1 MGVTCPFRSTYDK
14 LGSCTPLC
22 ALKVNG
28 ICAFTALAQKAFSD
42 MKQDQKTF
50 DKKEQKSE

>member
-1 MGVTCPFRSTYDK
+1 MGFTCPFRSTYDK